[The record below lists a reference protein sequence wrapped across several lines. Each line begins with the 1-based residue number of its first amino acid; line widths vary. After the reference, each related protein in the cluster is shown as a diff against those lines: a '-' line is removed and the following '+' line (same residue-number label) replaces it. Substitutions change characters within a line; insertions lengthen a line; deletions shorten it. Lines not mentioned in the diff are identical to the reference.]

1 MEIFNRKAKFNY
13 IIEDE
18 IEAGIALLGSEVKSI
33 RQGKVSL
40 NESYVA
46 QIKGEL
52 FLVNANISEYK
63 GANNFNHEPTRPRKL
78 LLHKKQI
85 EKLVGKI
92 DIKGYSIIP
101 LKIYFNQ
108 KNYAKVLIGLGKG
121 KKLYDKRE
129 TIKKRDEQR
138 RQQREND

>member
-1 MEIFNRKAKFNY
+1 MQILNRKAKFNY

-18 IEAGIALLGSEVKSI
+18 IEAGVQLLGSEVKSI

-40 NESYVA
+40 NESYIA

-52 FLVNANISEYK
+52 FLLNANISEYK
-63 GANNFNHEPTRPRKL
+63 GANKFNHEPTRPRKL
-78 LLHKKQI
+78 LLRKKQI
-85 EKLVGKI
+85 EKLAGKT

-108 KNYAKVLIGLGKG
+108 KNYAKILIGLGKG
-121 KKLYDKRE
+121 KKLYDKRD

-138 RQQREND
+138 RQNREID

>member
-1 MEIFNRKAKFNY
+1 MQILNRKAKFNY

-18 IEAGIALLGSEVKSI
+18 IEAGVQLLGSEVKSI

-40 NESYVA
+40 NESYIA

-52 FLVNANISEYK
+52 FLLNANISEYK
-63 GANNFNHEPTRPRKL
+63 GANKFNHEPTRPRKL
-78 LLHKKQI
+78 LLRKKQI
-85 EKLVGKI
+85 EKLAGKT

-108 KNYAKVLIGLGKG
+108 KNYAKILIGLGKG
-121 KKLYDKRE
+121 KKLYDKRD
-129 TIKKRDEQR
+129 TIKKREEQR
-138 RQQREND
+138 RQNREID